1 MKILIVCETTFTI
14 MQGFGCIVHNEL
26 DYELFVFFLNL
37 VLVFKFII
45 LMKLSSFLILHYF
58 YKHIL
63 FIVSFMF

>member
-1 MKILIVCETTFTI
+1 
-14 MQGFGCIVHNEL
+14 MQGLGCIVHNEL